1 MTNKTTLMDIAK
13 ACDVSIATVSRV
25 LNTPDSVKEETRLR
39 IQQAM
44 DEMGYVAE
52 KTPESK
58 QRERDA
64 AEPASLRTEQSGG
77 VLLTILPEM
86 INPFYGD
93 VVSGI
98 IATADYHGYECVQYC
113 ARRPSYSFEQLR
125 DLVDRLHAEG
135 VILLGKITNTRDL
148 ERLNDYV
155 PVLQCAEYDAQSKV
169 PYVSIDDYAAAKT
182 AVRMLLQAGHRRIAF
197 ANGPLNFK
205 YATERE
211 RGYRDALKEAGLTVD
226 ERLITHQVT
235 SELEIAL
242 AGMQRIIT
250 KEDHPD
256 AVFAASDILAVAAVK
271 AADRVGLKI
280 PQEIAVLGFDGTY
293 ISNLVTPSLSTVSQ
307 RGSQMGAYACDM
319 LITRLEGRQISNP
332 QLIMDV
338 HILVR
343 EST

>member
-1 MTNKTTLMDIAK
+1 MAGKTTLMDIAK

-25 LNTPDSVKEETRLR
+25 LNMPETVKEETRQK
-39 IQQAM
+39 IQRAM

-52 KTPESK
+52 KAPEPK
-58 QRERDA
+58 KERES
-64 AEPASLRTEQSGG
+64 AEPERPKSEQHASG
-77 VLLTILPEM
+77 VILTILPEM

-98 IATADYHGYECVQYC
+98 IATSDYHGYECVQYC
-113 ARRPSYSFEQLR
+113 ARRPSYSFDQLKE
-125 DLVDRLHAEG
+125 LVDRLHADG
-135 VILLGKITNTRDL
+135 VILLGKVTNTRDL
-148 ERLNDYV
+148 ERLDACV
-155 PVLQCAEYDAQSKV
+155 PVIQCAEYDAQSKV

-182 AVRMLLQAGHRRIAF
+182 AVRLLLQGGHRRIAF
-197 ANGPLNFK
+197 ANGPLNYK
-205 YATERE
+205 YAVERE
-211 RGYRDALKEAGLTVD
+211 RGYRDALKEAGLEVD
-226 ERLITHQVT
+226 EHLITHQVT

-271 AADRVGLKI
+271 AADRVGLEI
-280 PQEIAVLGFDGTY
+280 PREIAILGFDGTY

-319 LITRLEGRQISNP
+319 LLDRMEGRRLSNP